1 MKLPTHGGTLLRPT
15 SGGILIVSAIA
26 YPGCGLT
33 LSLVAITALQQ
44 TVRFLTQGGRFR
56 QAADREKE
64 IGQIYLQEFSQP
76 AKACESFLRA
86 AEWYS
91 EDDATA
97 YVYLLFSM
105 RSVLNGPNRTANG
118 CFKDAADLLAEIG
131 DYHQAITLYERVA
144 DHSLTSNLTKYSVKD
159 YWLKAGLCCLAANVS
174 IGQALTLLDTHLLQ
188 DGVAA
193 KQKKQKYITQDPS
206 FASTREAKLIDALA
220 EAMEQDDVEA
230 YTSAVVE
237 FDQVMRLDNWK
248 TNILLKVK
256 RNLGQDE
263 PGLV

>member
-1 MKLPTHGGTLLRPT
+1 MLLKRT
-15 SGGILIVSAIA
+15 SGDTLIVSGGACA
-26 YPGCGLT
+26 VGGLT

-97 YVYLLFSM
+97 YVSLCFSICA
-105 RSVLNGPNRTANG
+105 VLNDSNSTANG

-131 DYHQAITLYERVA
+131 DYAQAITLYERVA

-174 IGQALTLLDTHLLQ
+174 VARNHCYRHLFSV
-188 DGVAA
+188 GYGCCKA
-193 KQKKQKYITQDPS
+193 
-206 FASTREAKLIDALA
+206 
-220 EAMEQDDVEA
+220 
-230 YTSAVVE
+230 
-237 FDQVMRLDNWK
+237 
-248 TNILLKVK
+248 
-256 RNLGQDE
+256 
-263 PGLV
+263 